1 MNQLACAFQQCSPLD
16 PETTSVEKRLET
28 LTGKIEAPFGNCN
41 DSPCPDLPYYQ
52 EEWDNYIRG
61 ENEFFNLPSTVIFP
75 ALAKDVV
82 TAINFAKDN
91 GLEIS
96 VKTSGN
102 VSIDSSLFTLYLSQ
116 THQLCWLIAVLHRCF
131 HKEKYSS
138 FEHEQ
143 EVS

>member
-16 PETTSVEKRLET
+16 PKTTTVKKRLET
-28 LTGKIEAPFGNCN
+28 LTGNINTPFRN
-41 DSPCPDLPYYQ
+41 PDLPNHQ
-52 EEWDNYIRG
+52 EQWDDYIRG
-61 ENEFFNLPSTVIFP
+61 KDDFFNLPSTVIFP

-82 TAINFAKDN
+82 AAINFAKDN

-102 VSIDSSLFTLYLSQ
+102 VSIDSSLFTLYISQ
-116 THQLCWLIAVLHRCF
+116 THELCPLIAVLHRCF

-143 EVS
+143 EIP

>member
-16 PETTSVEKRLET
+16 PKTTTVKKRLET
-28 LTGKIEAPFGNCN
+28 LTGNINTPFRN
-41 DSPCPDLPYYQ
+41 PDLPNDQ
-52 EEWDNYIRG
+52 EQWDDYIRG
-61 ENEFFNLPSTVIFP
+61 KDDFFNLPSTVIFP

-82 TAINFAKDN
+82 AAINFAKDH

-116 THQLCWLIAVLHRCF
+116 THQLCRLIAVLHRCF

-143 EVS
+143 EVP

>member
-52 EEWDNYIRG
+52 EDWDNYIRG
-61 ENEFFNLPSTVIFP
+61 ENKFFNLPSTVIFP

-102 VSIDSSLFTLYLSQ
+102 VSINFCRIKSTLHISPTHLCYVGYSLTQ
-116 THQLCWLIAVLHRCF
+116 VLPQRKILF
-131 HKEKYSS
+131 I
-138 FEHEQ
+138 
-143 EVS
+143 